1 MWADKHVTQSFDDCV
16 ESMFNSMKAGVKVLQ
31 KSNFTNWLSNK
42 TSSRNNITEAN
53 KLKKS
58 ITALFL
64 KFDDDNSKVI
74 DYEEF

>member
-1 MWADKHVTQSFDDCV
+1 
-16 ESMFNSMKAGVKVLQ
+16 MKAGVKVLQ

-74 DYEEF
+74 DFEEFESNFWWIEIFFEGY

>member
-1 MWADKHVTQSFDDCV
+1 
-16 ESMFNSMKAGVKVLQ
+16 MKAGVKVLQ

-74 DYEEF
+74 DFEEFESNFWWIEIFFEGYYQ